1 LRWLCFA
8 LGHRLS
14 LGDHM
19 ESLTI
24 GNAEYLTI
32 GDAAEIAKMSTRT
45 VRRAISRGEIP
56 AYRVGGGL
64 RIVREDVH
72 AWITSRPLT
81 TIERR

>member
-1 LRWLCFA
+1 
-8 LGHRLS
+8 
-14 LGDHM
+14 M
-19 ESLTI
+19 ENLTI
-24 GNAEYLTI
+24 GSAEYLTI

-64 RIVREDVH
+64 RIVRDDVH